1 MWIRSLRKFTIFA
14 MVIYLYCAI
23 AYLSLY
29 LLNLKLPMWLEN
41 LIAGF
46 AMPLNIISLPLLPV
60 LKWVNGTDGQWQVAP
75 NFWGVVVVASIY
87 LLLAYWI
94 VKLVIYIKRK

>member
-1 MWIRSLRKFTIFA
+1 
-14 MVIYLYCAI
+14 
-23 AYLSLY
+23 
-29 LLNLKLPMWLEN
+29 MWLEN

-46 AMPLNIISLPLLPV
+46 AMPLNIISLPMLPV

-75 NFWGVVVVASIY
+75 NFWGVLVVASIN

-94 VKLVIYIKRK
+94 VKLVFYIKRK

>member
-1 MWIRSLRKFTIFA
+1 MSKFTKFA
-14 MVIYLYCAI
+14 LAIYLYCVT

-29 LLNLKLPMWLEN
+29 LLNFSLPMWLEN

-46 AMPLNIISLPLLPV
+46 AMPLNFISLPLLPL

-87 LLLAYWI
+87 LS
-94 VKLVIYIKRK
+94 LVYCVLKIIFFIKRK